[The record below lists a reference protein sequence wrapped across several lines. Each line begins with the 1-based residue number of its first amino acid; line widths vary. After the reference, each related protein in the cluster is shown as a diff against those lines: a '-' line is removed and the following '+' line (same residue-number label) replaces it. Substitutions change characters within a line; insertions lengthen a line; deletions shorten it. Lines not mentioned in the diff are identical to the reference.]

1 MSRTPRR
8 SLRPLAAALSASLGL
23 ALLVAPAASA
33 NEPTAPAA
41 DPVTVTLVD
50 INDFHGRIDANT
62 VSFAGTV
69 EQLRAEHGEDSTLF
83 LSAGDNIGASL
94 FASATQQDT
103 PTLEILNALDLA
115 VSAVGNHEFDKGVD
129 DLLGRVSDTAD
140 FTHLAANVL
149 GPDGEPILPASETFT
164 VSGLDVAV
172 IGVVTEETPSLVSPS
187 GIEGLTFTD
196 PVTAVNETVAEL
208 EASADAPDLIV
219 AAYHEGAG
227 AGTPD
232 GSDLATEVAGGGAF
246 ADIVTK
252 TDPEVD
258 AIFTGHTHKQY
269 AWDAPVPGE
278 PDRTRPVLQTGS
290 YGEFLG
296 EITLTVDPATGDV
309 LAHTVENVARTTTP
323 AAELV
328 ATYPRV
334 AEVKTIVDAALAYA
348 AEIGGQEVATI
359 TGDITTAFVGET
371 RDDRSKESTLGNL
384 VAESIRASAAE
395 TPAGADLA
403 ITNPGGLRGEL
414 LFAGGG
420 AGGGDGVVTFAEAN
434 AVLPFANNLST
445 VTLTGESLKK
455 VFEQQW
461 QRDAAGA
468 VPSRPYLQL
477 GTSANVSYTFDPTR
491 AEGDR
496 ITSITVNGAPVDPA
510 ESYKVAVPSFLAS
523 GGDNFRAFTE
533 GTAVDTGLLDYE
545 AWIEYLGAQSPVAPS
560 YARHAVQ
567 VQGVQP
573 SYPSGSDLAVSLSAL
588 DLTSKGTPPSTEAT
602 ATLVAADGTRTDLG
616 AFPVQAGATTI
627 DATLPASVS
636 GAVTLEVA
644 VAPAGTL
651 ARIPLQ
657 VEAAPVTGLQVT
669 SEPVRWLRPAT
680 LKVTDPAGGSS
691 LLLAT
696 KGSLLVGLGVTVNG
710 TGSITVPTLF
720 LGPGQHPVTVTSIP
734 FSGAA
739 PQQVVTTVEVT
750 R

>member
-1 MSRTPRR
+1 MLRTSRR
-8 SLRPLAAALSASLGL
+8 SLRHLAGGVAATLAVTLLGT
-23 ALLVAPAASA
+23 APALA
-33 NEPTAPAA
+33 NEPAPDA
-41 DPVTVTLVD
+41 PVTVTLVD

-62 VSFAGTV
+62 VAFAGTL
-69 EQLRAEHGEDSTLF
+69 EQIRAERGDDATLF

-103 PTLEILNALDLA
+103 PTLDVLNALDLD
-115 VSAVGNHEFDKGVD
+115 VSAVGNHEFDRGTA

-140 FTHLAANVL
+140 FDYLAANVL
-149 GPDGEPILPASETFT
+149 GPDGEPILPAYATFE

-172 IGVVTEETPSLVSPS
+172 IGAVTEETPALVSPA

-196 PVTAVNETVAEL
+196 PVAAVNETVAEL

-232 GSDLATEVAGGGAF
+232 GSDLGSEVAAGGAF
-246 ADIVTK
+246 ADIVTQ
-252 TDPEVD
+252 TDAEVD

-296 EITLTVDPATGDV
+296 EITLTVDPETGEV
-309 LAHTVENVARTTTP
+309 LSHAVANVARVTTP
-323 AAELV
+323 VAELV

-334 AEVKTIVDAALAYA
+334 AEVKSIVDAALAYA
-348 AEIGGQEVATI
+348 QEIGNQQVATV
-359 TGDITTAFVGET
+359 TADITTAFVEGN

-403 ITNPGGLRGEL
+403 LTNPGGLRNEL
-414 LFAGGG
+414 LHD
-420 AGGGDGVVTFAEAN
+420 GDGVITFAEAN
-434 AVLPFANNLST
+434 AVLPFTNNLST
-445 VTLTGESLKK
+445 VTLTGASLKT

-461 QRDAAGA
+461 QRDAAGN

-477 GTSANVSYTFDPTR
+477 GTSANVTYTFDPAR

-496 ITSITVNGAPVDPA
+496 ITSLWVDDAQVDPEA
-510 ESYKVAVPSFLAS
+510 TYKVAVPSFLAS

-545 AWIEYLGAQSPVAPS
+545 AWIAYLGQQSPVPPS

-567 VQGVQP
+567 VTGVEP
-573 SYPSGSDLAVSLSAL
+573 TYPAGGDLAVTLSEL
-588 DLTSKGTPPSTEAT
+588 DLTSKGVPAATEAT
-602 ATLVAADGTRTDLG
+602 GTVVGADGTRTDLG
-616 AFPVQAGATTI
+616 TFAVQAGATTI
-627 DATLPASVS
+627 DASLPA
-636 GAVTLEVA
+636 GATGPVTLEVA
-644 VAPAGTL
+644 VAPSGTV

-657 VEAAPVTGLQVT
+657 VETPPSTGLQVT
-669 SEPVRWLRPAT
+669 TEPVRWFQAAT
-680 LKVTDPAGGSS
+680 LSVTDPAGGSA
-691 LLLAT
+691 LVLVTYGRLPIALGAT
-696 KGSLLVGLGVTVNG
+696 RDGVATVK
-710 TGSITVPTLF
+710 VPTWL
-720 LGPGQHPVTVTSIP
+720 LGPGKHPVTVRTISLT
-734 FSGAA
+734 GAA
-739 PQQVVTTVEVT
+739 SQETTATIEVT

>member
-1 MSRTPRR
+1 MLRTPRR
-8 SLRPLAAALSASLGL
+8 SLRHLAGAVTATL
-23 ALLVAPAASA
+23 ALTLVGASPALANDPAPAD
-33 NEPTAPAA
+33 PAA
-41 DPVTVTLVD
+41 PVTVTLVD

-62 VSFAGTV
+62 VAFAGTL
-69 EQLRAEHGEDSTLF
+69 EQIRAERGENSTLF

-103 PTLEILNALDLA
+103 PTLEVLNALDLA
-115 VSAVGNHEFDKGVD
+115 VSAVGNHEFDRGAA

-140 FTHLAANVL
+140 FDHLAANVL
-149 GPDGEPILPASETFT
+149 GPDGEPILPAHATFE

-172 IGVVTEETPSLVSPS
+172 IGAVTEETPALVSPS

-196 PVTAVNETVAEL
+196 PVAAVNETVAEL

-232 GSDLATEVAGGGAF
+232 GSDLATEIAGGGTF
-246 ADIVTK
+246 ADIVTQ
-252 TDPEVD
+252 TDAEVD

-309 LAHTVENVARTTTP
+309 LTHTVGNVARTTTP

-328 ATYPRV
+328 AAYPRV
-334 AEVKTIVDAALAYA
+334 AEVKSIVDAALGYA
-348 AEIGGQEVATI
+348 QEIGSQEVATV
-359 TGDITTAFVGET
+359 TADITTAFSGGN

-403 ITNPGGLRGEL
+403 ITNPGGLRNEL
-414 LFAGGG
+414 LH
-420 AGGGDGVVTFAEAN
+420 GGDGVITFAEAN

-445 VTLTGESLKK
+445 VTLTGASLKK

-477 GTSANVSYTFDPTR
+477 GTSANVSYTFDPART
-491 AEGDR
+491 EGDR
-496 ITSITVNGAPVDPA
+496 ITSLWVDGAQVDPA
-510 ESYKVAVPSFLAS
+510 ASYKVAVPSFLAS

-545 AWIEYLGAQSPVAPS
+545 AWIAYLGEQSPVAPS

-567 VQGVQP
+567 VGGVQP
-573 SYPSGSDLAVSLSAL
+573 SYPSGSDLAVTLSAL
-588 DLTSKGTPPSTEAT
+588 DLTSKGVPAATKAT
-602 ATLVAADGTRTDLG
+602 AAVVAADGTRTELG
-616 AFPVQAGATTI
+616 DFTVEAGSTTI
-627 DATLPASVS
+627 DGTLPGEIS
-636 GAVTLEVA
+636 GAATLEVS
-644 VAPAGTL
+644 VAPTGTV

-657 VEAAPVTGLQVT
+657 VEQAPPAEGLQ
-669 SEPVRWLRPAT
+669 
-680 LKVTDPAGGSS
+680 
-691 LLLAT
+691 
-696 KGSLLVGLGVTVNG
+696 
-710 TGSITVPTLF
+710 ITVPPTKWFDDATMTVVDPNGGTALVYVFYNWYTLVAGSTTDGRAELQVPTWL
-720 LGPGQHPVTVTSIP
+720 LGPGTHTLSVMTIALSPGGESRLQTVP
-734 FSGAA
+734 
-739 PQQVVTTVEVT
+739 VEVT
-750 R
+750 W